1 MMHITPE
8 VTGAFACLAVGGNEP
23 GAVLPQSDS
32 LQRETDVP
40 RILVLHGPN
49 LNLLGRREPEIY
61 GIVTL
66 EEINHRLQRLAA
78 EHHVELEIL
87 HSNHEGGLIEAI
99 QRAIGRID
107 ALVIN
112 AGAYTHTSVALRDAI
127 AAVDI
132 PTIEVHLSNLARR
145 EAFRQHSYLTEV
157 AIGQIMGFGADSYVL
172 GLQAAILHLSH
183 RAS

>member
-1 MMHITPE
+1 MEMSQELRSHGWVIAIGTP
-8 VTGAFACLAVGGNEP
+8 TM
-23 GAVLPQSDS
+23 
-32 LQRETDVP
+32 P

-61 GIVTL
+61 GTVTL
-66 EEINHRLQRLAA
+66 EEINQRLQRVAA

-87 HSNHEGGLIEAI
+87 YSNHEGDLIEAI
-99 QRAIGRID
+99 HEAMGRID
-107 ALVIN
+107 ALIIN

-145 EAFRQHSYLTEV
+145 EEFRQHSYLTEV
-157 AIGQIMGFGADSYVL
+157 AVGQIMGFGADSYVL
-172 GLQAAILHLSH
+172 GLQAAILYLSPYG
-183 RAS
+183 S